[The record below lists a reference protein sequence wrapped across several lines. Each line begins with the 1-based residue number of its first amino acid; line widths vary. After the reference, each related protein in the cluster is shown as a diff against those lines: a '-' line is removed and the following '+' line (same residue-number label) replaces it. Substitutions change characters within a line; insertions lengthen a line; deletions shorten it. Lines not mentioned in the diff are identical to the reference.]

1 MNFSPAV
8 CRDALKTMRQTVR
21 NWHLQLKCDKELNDL
36 SNMFNPILRGWL
48 NYYGRFYPSALKPL
62 WQSVNTYLM
71 RWLMRKYK
79 RLARRAR
86 RARRQLALLAQATPQ
101 AFVHWEAG
109 YRQVVAM
116 MGAG

>member
-1 MNFSPAV
+1 LGGIPASESEP
-8 CRDALKTMRQTVR
+8 RRR
-21 NWHLQLKCDKELNDL
+21 RLQLKCDKELSDL
-36 SNMFNPILRGWL
+36 SEMFNPVLRGWL

-62 WQSVNTYLM
+62 WQSVNAYLI

-79 RLARRAR
+79 RLARRGR
-86 RARRQLALLAQATPQ
+86 RARRQLALLAQAMPK

-109 YRQVVAM
+109 YRPVITM